1 MEGFIKNLSYYI
13 NNESIKVP
21 FSLRCAL
28 KLFFSEMKVRKYST
42 IKFSSTEIELE
53 NKNIDENLINSL
65 VDSKDRLFTSSL
77 KIDENS
83 ILYSFTRN
91 DLMKNPRHIINKM
104 LNNFTSKALG
114 KQTNL
119 LINLLPNASA
129 VDKTVISIGLL
140 NCFKQ
145 ASNNIYNTEFDVGEY
160 NINFEQILV
169 NCVLGSWFTVNIK
182 FSLKDTTNSFNY
194 TKNKAFLN

>member
-1 MEGFIKNLSYYI
+1 MEGFIKKLSYYI

-91 DLMKNPRHIINKM
+91 DLVKNPKRLINKM
-104 LNNFTSKALG
+104 LNNFTSEAMG
-114 KQTNL
+114 KQINL
-119 LINLLPNASA
+119 IINLLPNASIL
-129 VDKTVISIGLL
+129 DKGEMIIEILH
-140 NCFKQ
+140 CFKQ
-145 ASNNIYNTEFDVGEY
+145 ASNNLYNTEFDVGEY
-160 NINFEQILV
+160 NISFEQVLA
-169 NCVLGSWFTVNIK
+169 NSVLGSWCTVNIK
-182 FSLKDTTNSFNY
+182 FSLNSTNSYDY